1 MQGYHLSFTHF
12 EAMAICIDLQATF
25 AAGPPS
31 AISSPSG
38 YRVLPWSIGDAVFS
52 GGVYSCP
59 TGTHLLMTVAEINT
73 RAASVPDAQLMRE
86 SFFLSFSLILGC
98 YVLGKLVGAVLN
110 VIKGNKDDY

>member
-1 MQGYHLSFTHF
+1 MALCIVI
-12 EAMAICIDLQATF
+12 EASTS
-25 AAGPPS
+25 GPGTAVS
-31 AISSPSG
+31 ASG
-38 YRVLPWSIGDAVFS
+38 LRFLTWSEGDAVFS
-52 GGVYSCP
+52 GGAYSCP

>member
-1 MQGYHLSFTHF
+1 
-12 EAMAICIDLQATF
+12 MALCIVIEDSTT
-25 AAGPPS
+25 GPGTAVS
-31 AISSPSG
+31 ASG
-38 YRVLPWSIGDAVFS
+38 LRLLTWSAGDAVFS
-52 GGVYSCP
+52 GGAYSCP